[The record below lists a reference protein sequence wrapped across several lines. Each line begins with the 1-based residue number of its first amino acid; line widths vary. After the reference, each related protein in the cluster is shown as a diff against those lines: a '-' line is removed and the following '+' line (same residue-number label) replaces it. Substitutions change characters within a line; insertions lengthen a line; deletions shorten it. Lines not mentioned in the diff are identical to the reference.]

1 MAVSCGMGGKLDFYY
16 TRTYIPAHIQTHSNS
31 KYYPNDDCAFCLDFQ
46 RMTYEIHC
54 SLVYKRVEI
63 AMHRQTYTRTT
74 RHTHAHI
81 AFYKR
86 VVSVCLSIAN
96 MTDNGQTYRHTPTTH
111 SPTFPSVPP
120 PPYTHKHMLYLDI
133 EADVSVSNTRIA
145 TEPILDLG

>member
-1 MAVSCGMGGKLDFYY
+1 MEWVVNWTFTTPEHTFLHTYKHTA
-16 TRTYIPAHIQTHSNS
+16 TRNI
-31 KYYPNDDCAFCLDFQ
+31 YYPNDDCAIGLDFQ

-63 AMHRQTYTRTT
+63 AMHRQTYTRTK
-74 RHTHAHI
+74 RHTHTHI

-96 MTDNGQTYRHTPTTH
+96 MTDDGQTYRHTPTTH

-120 PPYTHKHMLYLDI
+120 PPHTQTHAVPRY
-133 EADVSVSNTRIA
+133 
-145 TEPILDLG
+145 